1 MLGAM
6 IAANQSSAMAEK
18 KQSTPVSIKA
28 AYGIFAVAALA
39 VWHFVANGQFSS
51 IMTMAVMI
59 QCLAFMLLALKSTAE
74 GSVSGISAKCLI
86 LEATALASRLSSTT
100 WLNGYLPVD
109 ASGDFIF
116 QAVEVFTLLLVLF
129 LLHRTLVSHRYGY
142 QEDADSLPVIPI
154 MAGCF
159 LLAGLL
165 HADMNARHL
174 FDTLWMNGLFLS
186 VMSVLPQLWFIHR
199 TGGVVQACTGHYIAM
214 LAVSRALSGIF
225 MWHARHDITCE
236 PWMEGVNHAIWAILS
251 AHVLHLILLGD
262 FGYYYVKAILSQGL
276 SFKIEL
282 PCADMV

>member
-1 MLGAM
+1 MAS
-6 IAANQSSAMAEK
+6 NQPSAMADK
-18 KQSTPVSIKA
+18 KQSTPTSIKA

-39 VWHFVANGQFSS
+39 VWHFVANGEFSS

-59 QCLAFMLLALKSTAE
+59 QCLAYLLLTLKSTAE

-86 LEATALASRLSSTT
+86 LEAVALASRLSSTT

-109 ASGDFIF
+109 ASGDFVY
-116 QAVEVFTLLLVLF
+116 QAVEVFTLLMVLF
-129 LLHRTLVSHRYGY
+129 LLHRTFSTHRFSY
-142 QEDADSLPVIPI
+142 QEDADSLPVLPI

-159 LLAGLL
+159 LLSVLL

-186 VMSVLPQLWFIHR
+186 VMSVLPQLWFINK
-199 TGGVVQACTGHYIAM
+199 TGGLVQACTGHYIAM
-214 LAVSRALSGIF
+214 LAVSRALSGTF

-236 PWMEGVNHAIWAILS
+236 PWVQGVNHAIWAILA
-251 AHVLHLILLGD
+251 AHVLHLVLLGD
-262 FGYYYVKAILSQGL
+262 FGYYYVKAIMSQGL
-276 SFKIEL
+276 GFKLEL